1 MHERQKRKAEIGDI
15 LKHISNF
22 ALLFAPSTLLFRSS
36 VRTSKPIRRTMAGLY
51 IHIPFC
57 ASRCVYCAFFSTT
70 QPARQDVYV
79 DALCQ
84 EMQLRKDFLAK
95 SQADP
100 TIHTL
105 YIGGGTPSMLS
116 MDNFRR
122 IAECARQT
130 FPFSLDEFTVEV
142 NPDDVTAELAQGLAQ
157 LGVNRISMGAQTFD
171 DGRLRFLHRR
181 HRAAEVAKAVSLF
194 RQAGIGN
201 ISIDLMYG
209 FPGETP
215 EQWDH
220 DITAALQLGVEHL
233 SAYCLTYEDGTP
245 LMRLLEQGKVEEVSE
260 ETSLGMYERLME
272 RLTEAGYEHYEISNF
287 ALPGFRS
294 KHNSSY
300 WTDTPYLGIG
310 AAAHSYNIVSRQWNV
325 SHLDEY
331 IQKINLGQLPTE
343 SETIDEA
350 THYNDLVTTA
360 LRTREG
366 LALALLQEPFRTYA
380 LKNAQS
386 YLATGQLQLSDNHLR
401 LTRKGL
407 FVSDMIMSDLV
418 FV

>member
-1 MHERQKRKAEIGDI
+1 M
-15 LKHISNF
+15 
-22 ALLFAPSTLLFRSS
+22 
-36 VRTSKPIRRTMAGLY
+36 
-51 IHIPFC
+51 
-57 ASRCVYCAFFSTT
+57 
-70 QPARQDVYV
+70 

-84 EMQLRKDFLAK
+84 EMLLKKDFLAK
-95 SQADP
+95 SPADA

-116 MDNFRR
+116 LDNFRR

-130 FPFSLDEFTVEV
+130 FPFHLEEFTVEV
-142 NPDDVTAELAQGLAQ
+142 NPDDVTAKLAQGLAQ

-171 DGRLRFLHRR
+171 DRRLKFLHRR
-181 HRAAEVAKAVSLF
+181 HKSTEVAEAVGLF

-209 FPGETP
+209 FPQETL

-220 DITAALQLGVEHL
+220 DISAALQLGVEHL
-233 SAYCLTYEDGTP
+233 SAYCLTYEEGTP
-245 LMRLLEQGKVEEVSE
+245 LMRLLEQGRVEEVSE
-260 ETSLGMYERLME
+260 ETSLKMYERLMD
-272 RLTEAGYEHYEISNF
+272 RLSDAGYEHYEISNF

-310 AAAHSYNIVSRQWNV
+310 AAAHSYNRLSRQWNV

-331 IQKINLGQLPTE
+331 ITRIGLGQLPTE
-343 SETIDEA
+343 SESIDDA
-350 THYNDLVTTA
+350 THYNDLITTA
-360 LRTREG
+360 LRTHEG
-366 LALALLQEPFRTYA
+366 LPLALLPERFRRYA
-380 LKNAQS
+380 LQSAQR
-386 YLATGQLQLSDNHLR
+386 YLATGELQLANDHLR

-407 FVSDMIMSDLV
+407 FVSDMIMAELI
-418 FV
+418 FA